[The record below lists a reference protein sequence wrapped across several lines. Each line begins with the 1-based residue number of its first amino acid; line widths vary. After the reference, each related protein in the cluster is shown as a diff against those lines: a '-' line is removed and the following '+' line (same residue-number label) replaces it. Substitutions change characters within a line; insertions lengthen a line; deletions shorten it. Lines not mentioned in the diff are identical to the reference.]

1 MKHESTYN
9 RQLDKFYTKPSIAKD
24 CYIVF
29 KDILQ
34 DAKIEDRN
42 LLFIEPSAG
51 SGAFLDIIQ
60 EPKLGFDISPDDPLT
75 IRKNDFLRGNL
86 LEFLNDQERQKQLAF
101 IGNPPFGTKSK
112 LAIAFVN
119 KALEYSNIVGFV
131 VPLQFR
137 KWSVQS
143 KIVQNARLILDKE
156 LPENAF
162 QFMGKDYKVRC
173 CFQVWALESFPGTF
187 PNLRLT
193 EKPAIDHP
201 DFVMYQY
208 NRTEQARKFFDYDW
222 DFAVPRQGYLD
233 YSIRAYSKKEC
244 DPKHQWIFFK
254 ATDEAALERLRK
266 LDFERLSRKNI
277 GIPGFG
283 KADVVQEYEALY
295 QTSTV
300 VPLRARSMATAIF
313 NIHVARFRDM
323 AEEMSKAA

>member
-1 MKHESTYN
+1 MSYESSYN

-24 CYIVF
+24 CYFVF

-75 IRKNDFLRGNL
+75 IRKNDFLCGNL
-86 LEFLNDQERQKQLAF
+86 LEVLNDEERQKQLVF

-143 KIVQNARLILDKE
+143 KIAQNARLILDKD

-162 QFMGKDYKVRC
+162 EFMGKDYKVRC
-173 CFQVWALESFPGTF
+173 CFQVWALDSFPGSF
-187 PNLRLT
+187 SNLRLT
-193 EKPAIDHP
+193 QKPAIDHP

-233 YSIRAYSKKEC
+233 YSIRAYSKVEC
-244 DPKHQWIFFK
+244 DPKHQWLFFR
-254 ATDEAALERLRK
+254 ATDTSVLERLKR
-266 LDFERLSRKNI
+266 LDFEKLSRKNI

-295 QTSTV
+295 RRRTV
-300 VPLRARSMATAIF
+300 VPFRARSMANAIF
-313 NIHVARFRDM
+313 NFHLARLGETT
-323 AEEMSKAA
+323 EERWKAA